1 MNVTAWLTTDKY
13 TTTIDL
19 DVPGLSISTMNPEMS
34 IPTILSELLK
44 HPKYPGMFVRVETI
58 GIRVGSSFI
67 CDITL
72 KSEESK

>member
-1 MNVTAWLTTDKY
+1 MKVTAWLTTDQY

-19 DVPGLSISTMNPEMS
+19 DVPGLNISSMDSEMS
-34 IPTILSELLK
+34 IPTILIELFN
-44 HPKYPGMFVRVETI
+44 HPKYPGMFVQVETI

-72 KSEESK
+72 KLEE